1 MCLFCFQL
9 RALKKNRPV
18 SDLIGIAVVTS
29 VDVCGGPPIP
39 FRSGRIDN
47 FTPSP
52 PGVPEPHQDLQMHTD
67 MFKRMGFTKEEMI
80 GLVACGHSIGGVHHS
95 NSPGQLTAKDF
106 DVIPDVRLWDLQIL
120 YRHLQTRA
128 SMRKAF
134 NISIQHLMSMIIKCT
149 SFAIWRWDTI

>member
-1 MCLFCFQL
+1 MLLNLLNKVTC
-9 RALKKNRPV
+9 PV

-29 VDVCGGPPIP
+29 VDVCGGPLIP

-52 PGVPEPHQDLQMHTD
+52 PGVPEPHQDLQTHTD
-67 MFKRMGFTKEEMI
+67 MFERMGFTKEEMI

-95 NSPGQLTAKDF
+95 NFPGQVYCEIF
-106 DVIPDVRLWDLQIL
+106 DLIPDLFLSDLQIL
-120 YRHLQTRA
+120 YRHLQIQA

-134 NISIQHLMSMIIKCT
+134 NISIQHLMSLIIKCT
-149 SFAIWRWDTI
+149 PFAIWRWDTI